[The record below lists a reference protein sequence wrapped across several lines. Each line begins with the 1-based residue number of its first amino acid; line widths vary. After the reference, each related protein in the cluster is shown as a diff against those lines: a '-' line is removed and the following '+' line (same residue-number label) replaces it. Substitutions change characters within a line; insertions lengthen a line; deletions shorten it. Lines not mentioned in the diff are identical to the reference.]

1 MVTASQQKLIDE
13 IGKLLGEE
21 GRVDAAWLAGSLGR
35 GQGDRFSDVDLL
47 VLVEDG
53 TLIEVSWALAGK
65 LKAVIRPVHVNKLFG
80 GRVLNVVTAD
90 WQRLDLS
97 FIQGEDLP
105 RYNGALLKSLFNRSG
120 KTPPVERETQHRT
133 APEQLVQLV
142 QEFIRVLGLAVVV
155 VGGEEYAV
163 ALSGIDHLRR
173 MTFDL
178 MMEENSVAPGRRGGA
193 LHRNALLTAEQ
204 RGELESLPPLVAQ
217 RASVIEGH
225 RALAELFLPR
235 ARRLAAE
242 IGAAWPSDFEEATR
256 RYLEANLQ
264 LRITART
271 LVA

>member
-21 GRVDAAWLAGSLGR
+21 GRVEAAWLAGSLGR
-35 GQGDRFSDVDLL
+35 GQGDSFSDVDLL

-53 TLIEVSWALAGK
+53 TLIEVSSTFVARLST
-65 LKAVIRPVHVNKLFG
+65 VVRPVHVNKLFG

-90 WQRLDLS
+90 WQRFDLS
-97 FIQGEDLP
+97 FIQREDLP
-105 RYNGALLKSLFNRSG
+105 RHNGALFRPLFNRSG
-120 KTPPVERETQHRT
+120 QTPPVEPEMPYRP
-133 APEQLVQLV
+133 APKQLLKLV

-155 VGGEEYAV
+155 VGRKEYV
-163 ALSGIDHLRR
+163 MALSGIEHLRR

-178 MMEENSVAPGRRGGA
+178 MTEENRVAPGKRGGA
-193 LHRNALLTAEQ
+193 LHRNSLLDAEQ
-204 RGELESLPPLVAQ
+204 RAQLESLPPLVAQ

-225 RALAELFLPR
+225 RALAELFLPT

-242 IGAAWPSDFEEATR
+242 IAMVWPSDFEEATR

-264 LRITART
+264 VRL
-271 LVA
+271 